1 LSEKV
6 ILFKNDGLSRYNS
19 QLLVTFSPK
28 I

>member
-1 LSEKV
+1 LSEKE
-6 ILFKNDGLSRYNS
+6 ILFKNEGLSRYKS

>member
-1 LSEKV
+1 LSERG
-6 ILFKNDGLSRYNS
+6 ILFKDDGLSRYNS

>member
-1 LSEKV
+1 LSERG
-6 ILFKNDGLSRYNS
+6 ILFKNEGLSRYNS

>member
-1 LSEKV
+1 LSESG

>member
-1 LSEKV
+1 LSERG
-6 ILFKNDGLSRYNS
+6 ILFKNDGLSRYKS

>member
-1 LSEKV
+1 LSYRG

>member
-1 LSEKV
+1 LSERG

-19 QLLVTFSPK
+19 QLLDTFSPK